1 MNLRPHD
8 LGLSRCSACQAAFLP
23 SDGPC
28 PRCGGWSRASL
39 SVPSTG
45 TVLASTEVVYPA
57 TGWES
62 PHRLALVEVS
72 EGVRVLAI
80 VEGDLPSRGSRMNVR
95 ADGATYRAR
104 ISPEGPR
111 QD

>member
-1 MNLRPHD
+1 MP
-8 LGLSRCSACQAAFLP
+8 
-23 SDGPC
+23 
-28 PRCGGWSRASL
+28 RASL
-39 SVPSTG
+39 TVPSTG
-45 TVLASTEVVYPA
+45 TVLASTVVVYPA

-80 VEGDLPSRGSRMNVR
+80 VEGDLPSRGSKMNVR

-104 ISPEGPR
+104 IAPEGAR
-111 QD
+111 GD

>member
-1 MNLRPHD
+1 MSLRPD
-8 LGLSRCSACQAAFLP
+8 DIELSRCSACQAAFLP

-28 PRCGGWSRASL
+28 PRCGGLSRAPL
-39 SVPSTG
+39 SVASTG

-62 PHRLALVEVS
+62 PHRLAFVEVS

-80 VEGDLPSRGSRMNVR
+80 VEGDLPSRGSKMNVR
-95 ADGATYRAR
+95 ADGAIYRAR
-104 ISPEGPR
+104 IASEDARGN
-111 QD
+111 